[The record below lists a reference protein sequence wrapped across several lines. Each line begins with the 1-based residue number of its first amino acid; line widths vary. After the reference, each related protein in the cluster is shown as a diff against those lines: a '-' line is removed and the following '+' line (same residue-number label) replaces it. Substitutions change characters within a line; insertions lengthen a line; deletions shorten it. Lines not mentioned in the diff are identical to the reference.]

1 MDANS
6 PTDHRNEALAILALR
21 LGLAW
26 FLAVWGINKI
36 LAPVQYQK
44 IWGYFH
50 GIEIGPSM
58 PYIMGAAQVVICLAI
73 AIGLWRIVTYALG
86 FVMHAVTIAVIL
98 PGLLAPFVI
107 EDGFPVNRNQS
118 IALAALAAFA
128 ALWLLR
134 HRDHWSKDAWLRRRK
149 EVPPEAS

>member
-1 MDANS
+1 MTTTS
-6 PTDHRNEALAILALR
+6 ERSEALAVLILR

-26 FLAVWGINKI
+26 FLAVWGVNKI

-50 GIEIGPSM
+50 GIEIGPTL
-58 PYIMGAAQVVICLAI
+58 PYVMGAAQVVICLGI
-73 AIGLWRIVTYALG
+73 AVGLWRIATYGLG
-86 FVMHAVTIAVIL
+86 FVMHAVTVAVIL
-98 PGLLAPFVI
+98 PDLLAPFVI

-118 IALAALAAFA
+118 IAVAALAGFA

-134 HRDHWSKDAWLRRRK
+134 HRDHWSVDAWLHRRRAASG
-149 EVPPEAS
+149 EAN